1 MAGPRRISG
10 LQKDVFALYR
20 ALLRAAR
27 KKETE
32 EVRNRLY
39 NVGKNSN
46 NFSHSTSSSIYFVI
60 LVRSEFR
67 EEAKSVDRNDF
78 RTIEHMLR
86 YGHKQKKLLE
96 MPGFTGAVTVVR
108 NPATSN

>member
-20 ALLRAAR
+20 ALLRSAR
-27 KKETE
+27 KKETA

-39 NVGKNSN
+39 NVGKFQSWMLL
-46 NFSHSTSSSIYFVI
+46 SHNVNIIIGLALFI
-60 LVRSEFR
+60 VRSEFR
-67 EEAKSVDRNDF
+67 EEAKKVDRNDF

-86 YGHKQKKLLE
+86 YGYKQKKILE
-96 MPGFTGAVTVVR
+96 MPGFTGTI
-108 NPATSN
+108 TLL